1 MGLQSFLLNLKIS
14 SFELAIKKI
23 LFIRQSNKK
32 RFCSFDNR
40 IKKDKMSHRNNN
52 NSRNSRTA
60 SRNKSSRSAA
70 TSDRRNENERRCI
83 HDPIMESWM
92 RNLNEMMAMTNVA
105 INDLGEYLFFFIFN
119 LYFKHI
125 SLIIHLN
132 YFTRT

>member
-70 TSDRRNENERRCI
+70 ISDRRNKNERRCI
-83 HDPIMESWM
+83 HDLIMES
-92 RNLNEMMAMTNVA
+92 LNKMMAMTNVA